1 MRWLDKLLGR
11 EKKAEATGESTMQSE
26 GMGEDQAPPPSTGMP
41 QTPEEPAQEE
51 QQPPSGTP

>member
-1 MRWLDKLLGR
+1 MSWLDKLLGR
-11 EKKAEATGESTMQSE
+11 EKKAEATGEMQSE

-41 QTPEEPAQEE
+41 ETPEQPAQGE